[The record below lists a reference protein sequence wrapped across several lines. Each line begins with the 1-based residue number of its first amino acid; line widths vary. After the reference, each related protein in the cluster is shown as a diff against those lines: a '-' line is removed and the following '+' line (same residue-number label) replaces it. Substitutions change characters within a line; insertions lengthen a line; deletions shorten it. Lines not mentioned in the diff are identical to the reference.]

1 MTAPGLVNWDAVPE
15 RRVEA
20 GDIAFRRRRL
30 GAAAGSVRI
39 GCSLYAVDAGARQM
53 PLHEHGDEEEI
64 FFVLEG
70 DGLAVH
76 GDSACEVHAG
86 DTIAHPSG
94 TGGHTLIAGR
104 GGLRLLA
111 FASGTDTSLTWLPRA
126 GVMWAGPRWVPLDA
140 PHPFGAE
147 AAAGPLEPPPPGPRP
162 ENVVALAAVDPG
174 SFPGAEVRALGHCAG
189 AVRSGL
195 NHVTLPA
202 GGSGAPAHCHA
213 LEEEL
218 FVVLDGDGTLRLGAD
233 EHPLRGGDVI
243 ARPPSTGVPHS
254 LRAGGGGLT
263 YLAYG
268 TRVAGDSVYY
278 PELGKVRLRGL
289 GVVLDVPPSPH

>member
-1 MTAPGLVNWDAVPE
+1 MPALGLVNWDEIPE

-30 GAAAGSVRI
+30 GAAAGSARI

-70 DGLAVH
+70 DGLSVH
-76 GDSACEVHAG
+76 GDGSCEIRAG
-86 DTIAHPSG
+86 DTIAHPPE
-94 TGGHTLIAGR
+94 TGAHTLIAGPA
-104 GGLRLLA
+104 GLRLLA

-126 GVMWAGPRWVPLDA
+126 GVMWAGPRWVPLDS
-140 PHPFGAE
+140 PHPFKAE
-147 AAAGPLEPPPPGPRP
+147 AAAGPLTPPPPGPRP
-162 ENVVALAAVDPG
+162 ENVVALGDVDTGP
-174 SFPGAEVRALGHCAG
+174 FPGAEVRALGHAG
-189 AVRSGL
+189 GALRSGL
-195 NHVTLPA
+195 NHVTLAA

-218 FVVLDGDGTLRLGAD
+218 FIMLEGDGTLRLGAD
-233 EHPLRGGDVI
+233 EHPIRAGDVI
-243 ARPPSTGVPHS
+243 ARPPATGVAHS
-254 LRAGGGGLT
+254 LRAGDGGLT

-289 GVVLDVPPSPH
+289 GVLLDVPSAG